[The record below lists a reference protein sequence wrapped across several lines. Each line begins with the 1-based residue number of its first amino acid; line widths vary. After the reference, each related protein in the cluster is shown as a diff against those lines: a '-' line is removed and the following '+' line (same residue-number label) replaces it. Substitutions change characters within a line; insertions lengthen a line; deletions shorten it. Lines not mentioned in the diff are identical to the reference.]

1 MTIPDPV
8 NAFLEEPFPP
18 LRHRVHISIDLP
30 CDRHVLYPVAGGK
43 HNPGTLHITLRRST
57 FANDCFQALTVLHA
71 QNDPIR
77 AVPGHHA
84 SNGDTSAQHVAPYR
98 YRQITPM

>member
-8 NAFLEEPFPP
+8 DAFLEEPFPP
-18 LRHRVHISIDLP
+18 LRHRVHINIDQP
-30 CDRHVLYPVAGGK
+30 SDHHVLYPVAGGN
-43 HNPGTLHITLRRST
+43 HNPGALHITLRRST
-57 FANDCFQALTVLHA
+57 FANDRLQALTVLDA
-71 QNDPIR
+71 QNDHTR

-84 SNGDTSAQHVAPYR
+84 SNGNTSTQRAAPYR